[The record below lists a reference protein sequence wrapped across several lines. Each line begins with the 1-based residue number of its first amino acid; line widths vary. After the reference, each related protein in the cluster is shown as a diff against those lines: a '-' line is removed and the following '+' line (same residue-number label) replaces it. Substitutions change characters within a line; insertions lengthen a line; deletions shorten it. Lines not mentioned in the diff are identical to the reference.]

1 MHWKYIGVGSG
12 IGKERGKKEKKTV
25 TGEKPNIFLPHTA
38 REWRRRHENENTIVE
53 ARVWLPDGVV
63 HTIRITRK
71 NPCVSA
77 STPSATAFF
86 RLNNILFM
94 KKNTKLPPPNSI
106 TTKEKKNK
114 TKQNEKTK
122 HPLTQD
128 KNNYDSRAVWKFC
141 CATKMKRSKVPLPI
155 NALFFASKG
164 TLVI

>member
-1 MHWKYIGVGSG
+1 LKIYRGWHWNWEGEREE
-12 IGKERGKKEKKTV
+12 GKKKTV
-25 TGEKPNIFLPHTA
+25 TGEKPDIFLPHTA

-106 TTKEKKNK
+106 TTKEKK
-114 TKQNEKTK
+114 TKQN
-122 HPLTQD
+122 
-128 KNNYDSRAVWKFC
+128 
-141 CATKMKRSKVPLPI
+141 KMKRQNTP
-155 NALFFASKG
+155 
-164 TLVI
+164 